1 MNKIFYTNFDSKIG
15 KIFIASSDRG
25 LSRISLSEGGE
36 GEEDFFA
43 WIKKYYPSYEIVE
56 NYEQNDMVVKQLL
69 AYFDKKLKDFT
80 IGLDMKGTDFQ
91 LSVWKNLREIPYG
104 EIRTY
109 KDIAE
114 KIGNPKSSRAV
125 GGANR
130 ANPFPVVIPCHRV
143 IGTDGRLT
151 GYCGKTGLG
160 IKEFLLK
167 LEGYK
172 GKILYY

>member
-1 MNKIFYTNFDSKIG
+1 MNKIFYTNFDSKTG

-25 LSRISLSEGGE
+25 LARISLAEGGE

-43 WIKKYYPSYEIVE
+43 RIKKYYPSYEIVE

-69 AYFDKKLKDFT
+69 AYFDKKLKNFT
-80 IGLDMKGTDFQ
+80 LELDMKGTDFQ
-91 LSVWKNLREIPYG
+91 LSVWKSLREIPYG

-114 KIGNPKSSRAV
+114 QIKKPKASRAV

-130 ANPFPVVIPCHRV
+130 ANPFPIVVPCHRV
-143 IGTDGRLT
+143 IGTDGKLT
-151 GYCGKTGLG
+151 GYAGKIGLPL
-160 IKEFLLK
+160 KEKLLR
-167 LEGYK
+167 LEGYS
-172 GKILYY
+172 GKLNR

>member
-1 MNKIFYTNFDSKIG
+1 MNTIFYTNFDSKTG

-25 LSRISLSEGGE
+25 LARISLAEVGE

-69 AYFDKKLKDFT
+69 AYFDKKLKNFT
-80 IGLDMKGTDFQ
+80 LELDMKGTDFQ
-91 LSVWKNLREIPYG
+91 LSVWKSLREIPYG

-114 KIGNPKSSRAV
+114 QIKKPKASRVV

-130 ANPFPVVIPCHRV
+130 ANPFPIVVPCHRV
-143 IGTDGRLT
+143 IGTDGKLT
-151 GYCGKTGLG
+151 GYAGKIGLPL
-160 IKEFLLK
+160 KEKLLR
-167 LEGYK
+167 LEGYS
-172 GKILYY
+172 GKLNR